1 MNHSAGLW
9 ASDGKFS
16 RAQSMTPF
24 PEFNGMGGVLPLAH
38 SSYEALEV
46 KVTKRFS
53 QGGSI
58 NVAYSFSK
66 LIANTDTLAT
76 WLEGGITGIGDFNN
90 MKGEK
95 SLSSTDAPQR
105 LVVAYVYD
113 IPVGRGRALLPNIN
127 RAADEVIGGWGLQG
141 LTTLM
146 KGFPVGISQSSA
158 YRTGSVD
165 NGGSRPDVV
174 GGCNKKIGGGAVSKL
189 HGWYNTACF
198 QASQPFTWGN
208 ESRNDSSIQG
218 AGIANWDLSIV
229 KKFPITADGRVN
241 FQFRTEFYNLFN
253 RVQFGGPN
261 GTFDASSE
269 AAWVTNQV
277 NQPRVAQFALR
288 IVF

>member
-1 MNHSAGLW
+1 MV
-9 ASDGKFS
+9 
-16 RAQSMTPF
+16 PF
-24 PEFNGMGGVLPLAH
+24 PEFTGVGGVLALSH

-46 KVTKRFS
+46 KVVKRFA
-53 QGGSI
+53 QGASI

-66 LIANTDTLAT
+66 LLANTDTLAS
-76 WLEGGITGIGDFNN
+76 WLEGGITGVGDFNN

-113 IPVGRGRALLPNIN
+113 IPVGRGKALLPNIN

-146 KGFPVGISQSSA
+146 KGFPVGVSQSSA

-174 GGCNKKIGGGAVSKL
+174 AGCNKKIGGGAVSKL
-189 HGWYNTACF
+189 HGWFNTQCF
-198 QASQPFTWGN
+198 VASQPFAWGN
-208 ESRNDSSIQG
+208 ESRNDSTIQQ

-229 KKFPITADGRVN
+229 KKFPITADGRLN

-261 GTFDASSE
+261 GQFDAGSE
-269 AAWVTNQV
+269 AGWVTSQN

-288 IVF
+288 VAF